1 MNNQHPAALQ
11 AQHPI
16 EIALAIALVAIE
28 SVLWLINELMGFH
41 KHKDSVPT
49 PHQIKSTRQQQYA
62 ELVETYTVKQ
72 LRALTGITTRRVLKD
87 ELKLKALCLM
97 V

>member
-1 MNNQHPAALQ
+1 MNN
-11 AQHPI
+11 QHPI

-28 SVLWLINELMGFH
+28 SALWLINELMGFH
-41 KHKDSVPT
+41 KDSAPS
-49 PHQIKSTRQQQYA
+49 PASIKSTRQQQYA

-72 LRALTGITTRRVLKD
+72 LRQLTGITTRRVLKD

>member
-1 MNNQHPAALQ
+1 MKN
-11 AQHPI
+11 QHPI

-28 SVLWLINELMGFH
+28 SVLWLINELAGFH
-41 KHKDSVPT
+41 SPQEAT
-49 PHQIKSTRQQQYA
+49 PQQRRAAAHQIKSTRQQQYA

-72 LRALTGITTRRVLKD
+72 LRALTGITARRVLKD
-87 ELKLKALCLM
+87 ELKLKALSLA